1 MEHAGMQLQ
10 YCFTLNVLYTKI
22 ANTPLH
28 QECIWKR
35 KAKPNEKSCPL
46 EELRIAKAGY
56 RKNTK
61 QAIKLTTFDPTS
73 LELDNESFMD
83 SPRAGLEEHVPSA
96 VVKQNLKILCQ
107 IIIVSSGRRKLLL
120 WK

>member
-1 MEHAGMQLQ
+1 M
-10 YCFTLNVLYTKI
+10 LNVLYTEI
-22 ANTPLH
+22 ANTPRH

-35 KAKPNEKSCPL
+35 KAKPNEKSCPP

-61 QAIKLTTFDPTS
+61 QPIKPTTFDPTS

-83 SPRAGLEEHVPSA
+83 SLRAGLEEHVPSA
-96 VVKQNLKILCQ
+96 VVKQNLKILYQ
-107 IIIVSSGRRKLLL
+107 MIIVSSGRRKLPL

>member
-1 MEHAGMQLQ
+1 M
-10 YCFTLNVLYTKI
+10 LNVLYTKI

-46 EELRIAKAGY
+46 GALRIAKAGY
-56 RKNTK
+56 GKNTK
-61 QAIKLTTFDPTS
+61 QPIKPTTFDPTS

-83 SPRAGLEEHVPSA
+83 SLRAGLEEHVPSA
-96 VVKQNLKILCQ
+96 VVKQNLQILYQ
-107 IIIVSSGRRKLLL
+107 MIIVSSGRRKLLL

>member
-1 MEHAGMQLQ
+1 MQA
-10 YCFTLNVLYTKI
+10 YI
-22 ANTPLH
+22 AAALFDIECTAHNNSQQSSTSK
-28 QECIWKR
+28 ECIWKR

-61 QAIKLTTFDPTS
+61 QPIKPTTFDPTS

-83 SPRAGLEEHVPSA
+83 SLRAGLELVRQELVRHL
-96 VVKQNLKILCQ
+96 QLCF
-107 IIIVSSGRRKLLL
+107 SYFHRPRL
-120 WK
+120 

>member
-1 MEHAGMQLQ
+1 M
-10 YCFTLNVLYTKI
+10 LNVLYTEI
-22 ANTPLH
+22 ANTPRH

-61 QAIKLTTFDPTS
+61 QPIKLTTFDPTS
-73 LELDNESFMD
+73 LELDNESLMGFTK
-83 SPRAGLEEHVPSA
+83 SWVRGTCAICSCEA
-96 VVKQNLKILCQ
+96 
-107 IIIVSSGRRKLLL
+107 
-120 WK
+120 